1 MFDFQDHQAL
11 GVIIGLSSNTIE
23 TLAVTSVPFTVTIP
37 TFTIGNDDARQ
48 FEQVLKSGE
57 EISVLLPRL
66 ANGEAVSGSI
76 GQAIAEGTL
85 RLGKN
90 HGGNYPGGEG
100 EGDDKKNQIGAGEI
114 IGFFV
119 LLGALLAVGAGV
131 VAWRRSSQSGTR
143 VLPAWLT
150 DALRGMRSFG
160 GSPNAPS
167 AAQGTAAGAGAAS
180 RVTPTRTNPYAEF
193 EEEIDGG
200 HAGNERYALYFF
212 PQPSEVSSPARHG
225 SDPIPPA
232 SGGTEMVDAFA
243 APTLPPAAPPTSLP
257 ALAPVVAAGEVELVG
272 RTQGVT
278 NPFETIPPADPYV
291 RQG

>member
-1 MFDFQDHQAL
+1 M
-11 GVIIGLSSNTIE
+11 SSNTIE
-23 TLAVTSVPFTVTIP
+23 TLAATSVPFTVAIP

-119 LLGALLAVGAGV
+119 LLGALLAVGAG
-131 VAWRRSSQSGTR
+131 
-143 VLPAWLT
+143 
-150 DALRGMRSFG
+150 G
-160 GSPNAPS
+160 G
-167 AAQGTAAGAGAAS
+167 G
-180 RVTPTRTNPYAEF
+180 V
-193 EEEIDGG
+193 
-200 HAGNERYALYFF
+200 
-212 PQPSEVSSPARHG
+212 
-225 SDPIPPA
+225 
-232 SGGTEMVDAFA
+232 
-243 APTLPPAAPPTSLP
+243 
-257 ALAPVVAAGEVELVG
+257 APVVAKRYACVARVAHRRPSGNAIVRRVAERAERGARHSGGRGGGESRYADENEPVCGVRG
-272 RTQGVT
+272 R
-278 NPFETIPPADPYV
+278 N
-291 RQG
+291 